1 MSNFFDFKS
10 FRKTIRY
17 ANKHFNI
24 FLFTIITSI
33 LFSILSASR
42 PVLIQI
48 AFDKYINFGNST
60 NNFIDKIINYFP
72 DTLLYFIAIIFIV
85 LLFESICQFLFINK
99 SNYLAQSIIRDIRND
114 IFSVILK
121 FRISYFDK
129 NPTGKTLTR
138 VTSDIEAIGQ
148 IFSQGLLV
156 VFADIFK
163 IFLIILFMFLMNWK
177 LALVSISFFPFLI
190 FSTLIFQKL
199 MKKSFQ
205 KIRLYISKLNVFVH
219 EHILGMNIVKIF
231 NNEDRE
237 LKKFKE
243 INHSHLK
250 YNLKTVLYFSIFVP
264 IIDIFSAVS
273 MGLIIWYGGEMILS
287 SNNNLNTSLGQL
299 ISFILFI
306 NMLFRPLRSMAD
318 KFNVLQMGVVASS
331 RVFELMSKEREL
343 EKNIGSV
350 KEYTFKQDII
360 FTDVNF
366 SYKKD
371 EIIFENFNLNIE
383 YGKTLAIVG
392 PTGSGKS
399 TIINLIL
406 RFYEINSGEI
416 YVGKRDIKSFDISYL
431 RSNIGV
437 IHQDPFLFSDTIL
450 NNIIFSNNQS
460 KENVISSIKEIGL
473 MDIINSFPNGL
484 EFHVGEEGKNLSL
497 GQRQIISFLRV
508 YMSNPELIIFDE
520 ATSSLDSNT
529 EELIKKAI
537 NKFSY
542 SKTCIIIAHR
552 LSTIKNA
559 NRIIFL
565 KNGKI
570 MEDGTHEDLLSKKG
584 YYSDLYNK
592 QWMDYFK

>member
-1 MSNFFDFKS
+1 
-10 FRKTIRY
+10 
-17 ANKHFNI
+17 
-24 FLFTIITSI
+24 
-33 LFSILSASR
+33 
-42 PVLIQI
+42 
-48 AFDKYINFGNST
+48 
-60 NNFIDKIINYFP
+60 
-72 DTLLYFIAIIFIV
+72 
-85 LLFESICQFLFINK
+85 
-99 SNYLAQSIIRDIRND
+99 
-114 IFSVILK
+114 
-121 FRISYFDK
+121 
-129 NPTGKTLTR
+129 
-138 VTSDIEAIGQ
+138 
-148 IFSQGLLV
+148 
-156 VFADIFK
+156 
-163 IFLIILFMFLMNWK
+163 
-177 LALVSISFFPFLI
+177 
-190 FSTLIFQKL
+190 

>member
-1 MSNFFDFKS
+1 MNNFFDFKS
-10 FRKTIRY
+10 FKKAIKY
-17 ANKHFNI
+17 ANAHFNI
-24 FLFTIITSI
+24 FLFTIIISI

-48 AFDKYINFGNST
+48 AFDKYIDSGNSSSKFIQSIIDYCPDSLL
-60 NNFIDKIINYFP
+60 NFIC
-72 DTLLYFIAIIFIV
+72 IIFIV
-85 LLFESICQFLFINK
+85 LLFESVCQFLFINK
-99 SNYLAQSIIRDIRND
+99 SNYLAQLVIRHIRKD
-114 IFSVILK
+114 IFKMILK
-121 FRISYFDK
+121 FRINYFDK
-129 NPTGKTLTR
+129 NPTGQTLTR
-138 VTSDIEAIGQ
+138 VISDIEAIGQ

-163 IFLIILFMFLMNWK
+163 IILIVLFMLLMNWK
-177 LALVSISFFPFLI
+177 LALVSLSFFPFLI
-190 FSTLIFQKL
+190 FATLIFQKL

-205 KIRLYISKLNVFVH
+205 KIRLAISKLNVFVH
-219 EHILGMNIVKIF
+219 EHVSGMNIVKIF
-231 NNEDRE
+231 NRQDEEFN
-237 LKKFKE
+237 KFKK
-243 INHSHLK
+243 INKDHLF

-264 IIDIFSAVS
+264 IIDVFSAVS

-287 SNNNLNTSLGQL
+287 NNHSLNTSLGQL

-318 KFNVLQMGVVASS
+318 KFNVLQMGVVAST
-331 RVFELMSKEREL
+331 RVFELMSHESEL
-343 EKNIGSV
+343 EKNLGTDKRSLYK
-350 KEYTFKQDII
+350 KEII
-360 FTDVNF
+360 FKDVNF
-366 SYKKD
+366 SYNKD
-371 EIIFENFNLNIE
+371 EIIFKDFNLKID

-399 TIINLIL
+399 TVINLIL
-406 RFYEINSGEI
+406 RFYELNSGDI
-416 YVGKRDIKSFDISYL
+416 FIGKNNIDSFDISYL

-450 NNIIFSNNQS
+450 NNIIFSKSQS
-460 KENVISSIKEIGL
+460 RENVLFSIKEIGL

-484 EFHVGEEGKNLSL
+484 DFHVGEEGKNLSL

-508 YMSNPELIIFDE
+508 YMSDPEIIIFDE

-570 MEDGTHEDLLSKKG
+570 MEDGDHEKLLSAKG

>member
-1 MSNFFDFKS
+1 MSFESPITKLLS
-10 FRKTIRY
+10 
-17 ANKHFNI
+17 H
-24 FLFTIITSI
+24 IITLKVSDVFVSEGKIPYVRLNGEVCPLSQHPIITQNEMVDFLTHI
-33 LFSILSASR
+33 LQPKVYELFQKSGDLDLGYSLDHQHR
-42 PVLIQI
+42 LRLNI
-48 AFDKYINFGNST
+48 ARQK
-60 NNFIDKIINYFP
+60 
-72 DTLLYFIAIIFIV
+72 
-85 LLFESICQFLFINK
+85 
-99 SNYLAQSIIRDIRND
+99 
-114 IFSVILK
+114 
-121 FRISYFDK
+121 
-129 NPTGKTLTR
+129 
-138 VTSDIEAIGQ
+138 
-148 IFSQGLLV
+148 GLLSIV
-156 VFADIFK
+156 ARPLTSGAFEFEELGIPK
-163 IFLIILFMFLMNWK
+163 IVQDWIQNK
-177 LALVSISFFPFLI
+177 A
-190 FSTLIFQKL
+190 
-199 MKKSFQ
+199 
-205 KIRLYISKLNVFVH
+205 
-219 EHILGMNIVKIF
+219 
-231 NNEDRE
+231 
-237 LKKFKE
+237 
-243 INHSHLK
+243 
-250 YNLKTVLYFSIFVP
+250 
-264 IIDIFSAVS
+264 
-273 MGLIIWYGGEMILS
+273 GLIL
-287 SNNNLNTSLGQL
+287 
-299 ISFILFI
+299 
-306 NMLFRPLRSMAD
+306 
-318 KFNVLQMGVVASS
+318 VVGA
-331 RVFELMSKEREL
+331 
-343 EKNIGSV
+343 
-350 KEYTFKQDII
+350 
-360 FTDVNF
+360 
-366 SYKKD
+366 
-371 EIIFENFNLNIE
+371 
-383 YGKTLAIVG
+383 
-392 PTGSGKS
+392 TGSGKS
-399 TIINLIL
+399 TIINLLL

-416 YVGKRDIKSFDISYL
+416 YVGKWGIKSFDISYL

>member
-1 MSNFFDFKS
+1 
-10 FRKTIRY
+10 
-17 ANKHFNI
+17 
-24 FLFTIITSI
+24 
-33 LFSILSASR
+33 
-42 PVLIQI
+42 
-48 AFDKYINFGNST
+48 
-60 NNFIDKIINYFP
+60 
-72 DTLLYFIAIIFIV
+72 
-85 LLFESICQFLFINK
+85 
-99 SNYLAQSIIRDIRND
+99 
-114 IFSVILK
+114 
-121 FRISYFDK
+121 
-129 NPTGKTLTR
+129 
-138 VTSDIEAIGQ
+138 
-148 IFSQGLLV
+148 
-156 VFADIFK
+156 
-163 IFLIILFMFLMNWK
+163 
-177 LALVSISFFPFLI
+177 
-190 FSTLIFQKL
+190 

-497 GQRQIISFLRV
+497 GQRQIISF
-508 YMSNPELIIFDE
+508 
-520 ATSSLDSNT
+520 
-529 EELIKKAI
+529 
-537 NKFSY
+537 
-542 SKTCIIIAHR
+542 
-552 LSTIKNA
+552 
-559 NRIIFL
+559 
-565 KNGKI
+565 
-570 MEDGTHEDLLSKKG
+570 
-584 YYSDLYNK
+584 
-592 QWMDYFK
+592 